1 MPRRQYA
8 AVPSNDVDDNE
19 LEQAFAISDDEDA
32 GRETH
37 DRTPLLPPTEEQGE
51 QSPLPVQTPRTV
63 QNQRT
68 INGRY
73 NFDYDFPPPG
83 SPPTDR
89 AGTNHWGNT
98 NGVVVSGPINY
109 NFHSSQGNWFSR
121 AWRSLRG
128 GNSRGIEP
136 SGRIG
141 GGINNDGVFAN
152 LSSRPTNARRANATS
167 NAAQQDDVEIETI
180 FHAPEMARD
189 DAPPSYWAAQAD
201 TAPPY
206 WENTVHATVQ
216 DEFLVD
222 SIPAGSIFGFLGAFV
237 VSLFL
242 EWIGFVLAFMLSQSH
257 AGRYGA
263 KAGLGITFIRLGLW
277 FRNRGNGPQANS
289 DPGLPGEIWWPSP
302 DPTDTSPVPAVT
314 RLPSLSNHTTST
326 VHHSASNSTMLHH
339 GIPHPSQFPLT
350 QWLALF
356 LMTIGWFIF
365 MSSLLGFW
373 RVKRWERSIRAS
385 QAETVTPAESEEEE
399 VPNSNPPPDTVNVR
413 STSPITAYLR
423 DAELG
428 GLPPILYSREHER
441 ENVAEHDH
449 EAAQNEERLRRDL
462 ASVGYF

>member
-63 QNQRT
+63 HSQRT

-89 AGTNHWGNT
+89 AGVNHWGNT
-98 NGVVVSGPINY
+98 NGVVIAGPINY

-121 AWRSLRG
+121 AWSSLRG

-141 GGINNDGVFAN
+141 GGSNNDGVFAN
-152 LSSRPTNARRANATS
+152 LSSRPTNARRANATRDT
-167 NAAQQDDVEIETI
+167 AQQDDVEIETI
-180 FHAPEMARD
+180 FHAPEVARD

-216 DEFLVD
+216 DEFLID
-222 SIPAGSIFGFLGAFV
+222 SIPAGSIFGFLGVISPILGGMAQRQAWE
-237 VSLFL
+237 SPLYDSGSGSGTALKETTTLLDYL
-242 EWIGFVLAFMLSQSH
+242 EKSG
-257 AGRYGA
+257 
-263 KAGLGITFIRLGLW
+263 
-277 FRNRGNGPQANS
+277 GPA
-289 DPGLPGEIWWPSP
+289 
-302 DPTDTSPVPAVT
+302 
-314 RLPSLSNHTTST
+314 R
-326 VHHSASNSTMLHH
+326 M
-339 GIPHPSQFPLT
+339 PHPLT
-350 QWLALF
+350 QPLPPPDYPVCPTTRQVAHIIIQLQT
-356 LMTIGWFIF
+356 LPCSTMMVIGWFIF

-385 QAETVTPAESEEEE
+385 QAETVAQEESEQEDAS
-399 VPNSNPPPDTVNVR
+399 NSNQTPDAVNVR
-413 STSPITAYLR
+413 STSPITAQLR

-428 GLPPILYSREHER
+428 GLPPIHYSREHEG
-441 ENVAEHDH
+441 VAEHDH